1 MKRMMVIFFL
11 ILLCSVVNGQ
21 DNDKNIELSSK
32 FIMDLIEKVEWPNG
46 SEQDSFVINVVGDG
60 KYVPILQSIASA
72 NSSGGKKIVVNSM
85 SIDDKFEECQ
95 MIFIATDSLS
105 HLAKILKRVEK
116 KPTLTVSMH
125 GTYARYGV
133 MINIREIK
141 NGKIKYAINNMT
153 ARKSKLKISADLI
166 KKAVETFG

>member
-1 MKRMMVIFFL
+1 MKRMTVIFFM
-11 ILLCSVVNGQ
+11 ILLCSAVNGQ
-21 DNDKNIELSSK
+21 NNNKDIELSSK
-32 FIMDLIEKVEWPNG
+32 FIMDLIDKVEWPNA
-46 SEQDSFVINVVGDG
+46 SNQDSFVVNVIGDG
-60 KYVPILQSIASA
+60 KYVPILQSIASS
-72 NSSGGKKIVVNSM
+72 NSSGKKIVVNSV

-141 NGKIKYAINNMT
+141 NNKVKYAINNMT